1 MSPLPFTLP
10 DIDMGFTEV
19 KGVAYL
25 DEEFLTLEVEAALF
39 GEISKEDRIV
49 KIEPTA
55 LRSVQFETGLLK
67 DKIHIIPKTREL
79 LDTVPGK
86 HLGELCLKVWRKH
99 RMTSREFVFEVNHR
113 ITVGKG
119 ARHE

>member
-25 DEEFLTLEVEAALF
+25 EEEFLTLEVEAALF

-49 KIEPTA
+49 KIEPMA
-55 LRSVQFETGLLK
+55 LRSIRLETGFFK

-86 HLGELCLKVWRKH
+86 HRGELCLKVWRKH
-99 RMTSREFVFEVNHR
+99 RMISRDFVFEVNHR
-113 ITVGKG
+113 ITVGTGGK
-119 ARHE
+119 R

>member
-55 LRSVQFETGLLK
+55 LRSIRLETGFFK
-67 DKIHIIPKTREL
+67 DKIHVIPKTREL
-79 LDTVPGK
+79 LDTIPGK
-86 HLGELCLKVWRKH
+86 HLGELCLKIWRKH
-99 RMTSREFVFEVNHR
+99 RMNSRDFVFEVNHR
-113 ITVGKG
+113 ITVGTGGK
-119 ARHE
+119 R